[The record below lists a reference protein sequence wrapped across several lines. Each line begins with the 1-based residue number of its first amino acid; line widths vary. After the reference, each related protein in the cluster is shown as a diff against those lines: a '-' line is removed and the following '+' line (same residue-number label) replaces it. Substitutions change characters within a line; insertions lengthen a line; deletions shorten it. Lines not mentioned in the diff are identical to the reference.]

1 MMYGLTWRY
10 FFRRKKTFG
19 IAVVMIVLSF
29 LIPLLGV
36 KDYHSFSQMGM
47 IDEAYFLNQQ
57 DNLFAQLFVYLLPL
71 LFGFL
76 FGDIW
81 INQRKMGD
89 ILTIRAD
96 RNKLFFSNWI
106 ITLILGFLSVMA
118 FLVLTL
124 IFTLIMTNSP
134 ATDIHVNVSFL
145 PEFAYHMLQQSV
157 LFPELYINQPVLW
170 LGLYIILVSLYGG
183 VVASLC
189 FVIGG
194 MIKNKYIAF
203 LLPFFLMMLLMIVL
217 SVMNNGANYSIQNML
232 FIGSSVFDH
241 HMELLIAH
249 FLSLTALSLV
259 LGIAARRK

>member
-1 MMYGLTWRY
+1 MYGLTWRY

-106 ITLILGFLSVMA
+106 ITLILGFLSVMVFGPHSDLYA
-118 FLVLTL
+118 HHDQQPGDRHPCKCQL
-124 IFTLIMTNSP
+124 
-134 ATDIHVNVSFL
+134 
-145 PEFAYHMLQQSV
+145 FAGICISYAAAV
-157 LFPELYINQPVLW
+157 C
-170 LGLYIILVSLYGG
+170 LVSGIVHRSACLVAWALHHPRFSLRGNG
-183 VVASLC
+183 CVVVLC
-189 FVIGG
+189 
-194 MIKNKYIAF
+194 
-203 LLPFFLMMLLMIVL
+203 
-217 SVMNNGANYSIQNML
+217 
-232 FIGSSVFDH
+232 D
-241 HMELLIAH
+241 
-249 FLSLTALSLV
+249 
-259 LGIAARRK
+259 RRYDQE

>member
-145 PEFAYHMLQQSV
+145 PEFAYHMLQHSV
-157 LFPELYINQPVLW
+157 LFPELYIDQPVLW

>member
-134 ATDIHVNVSFL
+134 TTDERKYAICS
-145 PEFAYHMLQQSV
+145 
-157 LFPELYINQPVLW
+157 
-170 LGLYIILVSLYGG
+170 LG
-183 VVASLC
+183 
-189 FVIGG
+189 
-194 MIKNKYIAF
+194 
-203 LLPFFLMMLLMIVL
+203 
-217 SVMNNGANYSIQNML
+217 
-232 FIGSSVFDH
+232 
-241 HMELLIAH
+241 
-249 FLSLTALSLV
+249 SLTKRNACRMCSFR
-259 LGIAARRK
+259 ASSK